1 MYYHGFI
8 DLGRKKGMNK
18 MKNINWKI
26 LIITAL
32 VCLLPIVLGIIFYQ
46 QLPEQIPVH
55 FNINNEADNYA
66 SKNFALFGIP
76 IILTGLQIFCCI
88 ITDWKENKETQKSR
102 FLTIIK
108 WFVPILSIVV
118 STILIEIPLGSTVD
132 VRKSVCLVIGIFFIL
147 IGNYFP
153 KMSYEMAKGKFHPM
167 PKNEKMY
174 RKMARM
180 FGYTFVISGIA
191 LLISILFPPIFTVAV
206 IIVLVLA
213 ILIESGCSLVKKI

>member
-26 LIITAL
+26 VIITSL

-46 QLPEQIPVH
+46 QLPEQMPVH

-76 IILTGLQIFCCI
+76 IILTGVQIFCCI
-88 ITDWKENKETQKSR
+88 ITDWKENKKTQRPR
-102 FLTIIK
+102 FITIIK

-147 IGNYFP
+147 IGNYLP
-153 KMSYEMAKGKFHPM
+153 KMSYEMAKGKLHPM
-167 PKNEKMY
+167 PQDEKMY
-174 RKMARM
+174 RRIIRM
-180 FGYTFVISGIA
+180 LGYTFVVSGIA
-191 LLISILFPPIFTVAV
+191 LLVSILFAPIFTVAV
-206 IIVLVLA
+206 IIVLVVV
-213 ILIESGCSLVKKI
+213 IFIEGVYGWIKK